1 MSEMIFFSILGCD
14 WCHVLELLKGSQS
27 QKPQFYTSMT
37 AFYLV
42 TERHQGTAE
51 KDISKKKTFWPTD
64 LPATPCGKRREGIC
78 MLVDLR
84 QLQNTEMFLLLQWG
98 QIRHKLDKQDIN
110 VVNLDTTKYKSSDDN
125 WLNYASTW
133 EKVKIWQIVCVF

>member
-1 MSEMIFFSILGCD
+1 
-14 WCHVLELLKGSQS
+14 
-27 QKPQFYTSMT
+27 
-37 AFYLV
+37 
-42 TERHQGTAE
+42 
-51 KDISKKKTFWPTD
+51 
-64 LPATPCGKRREGIC
+64 

-84 QLQNTEMFLLLQWG
+84 QLQNTEMFLLLQSG

-133 EKVKIWQIVCVF
+133 EKVKIWQMQIVCVF

>member
-1 MSEMIFFSILGCD
+1 
-14 WCHVLELLKGSQS
+14 
-27 QKPQFYTSMT
+27 
-37 AFYLV
+37 
-42 TERHQGTAE
+42 
-51 KDISKKKTFWPTD
+51 
-64 LPATPCGKRREGIC
+64 

-84 QLQNTEMFLLLQWG
+84 QLQNTEMFLLLQSG